1 MRNGSARGPTAGPLM
16 FHRLADQYDALT
28 SGKDT
33 RKEVEH
39 LEALARRYARSGGG
53 SWLDV
58 ACGTGRHLELLRRRH
73 EVVGVDRSAAMLRIA
88 RRRLPSTRLLRGDM
102 RTLRLDE
109 EFDVV
114 SCLFSAIAHLRSE
127 AELGAAFRTFA
138 AHLKPGGI
146 CLVEPWI
153 DPSNFRSGFVQ
164 LVGHAGP
171 DGSVARMAFSRR
183 QGKRS
188 VVRYE
193 YLVGDAR
200 RGIRHFAEDDVG
212 LLVPRQRLLDLMAAA
227 GLRARYL
234 ERGLTPGRGLLLGR
248 KPWDRRRSRPRTGG
262 TSRVPSDSARIG
274 RASPSARQRPR

>member
-1 MRNGSARGPTAGPLM
+1 VRTGSARRLTDGPLM

-39 LEALARRYARSGGG
+39 LEALARRYARSGGR

-73 EVVGVDRSAAMLRIA
+73 EVVGIDLSAAMLRIA

-102 RTLRLDE
+102 RTLRLNE
-109 EFDVV
+109 QFDVV

-153 DPSNFRSGFVQ
+153 DPTSFRSGFVQ
-164 LVGHAGP
+164 LVGHAEP
-171 DGSVARMAFSRR
+171 DGSVARMAFSQRR
-183 QGKRS
+183 GKRS
-188 VVRYE
+188 VVHYE

-212 LLVPRQRLLDLMAAA
+212 LLVPRRQLLDLMTAA
-227 GLRARYL
+227 GLR
-234 ERGLTPGRGLLLGR
+234 
-248 KPWDRRRSRPRTGG
+248 DRRPSRPRT
-262 TSRVPSDSARIG
+262 D
-274 RASPSARQRPR
+274 